1 MKIILYGL
9 LLFLIL
15 SFTTQEYNVES
26 LNIEFKKV
34 TYVSLYMYD
43 GQLLAY
49 GNNYR
54 NGTANSLMITKAPE
68 IPHEGFIF
76 EKLKLILTNTGKVDC
91 MFDLNNV
98 FISTK
103 SDSLYPFSFTD
114 NRLLTRMGIR
124 SQTTI
129 TIEPNKSITKTIY
142 FEFPDNEEP
151 KELYI
156 ENRKFSI
163 EKK

>member
-1 MKIILYGL
+1 MKMTFYGL
-9 LLFLIL
+9 LIFLVL
-15 SFTTQEYNVES
+15 SFTVQEYNVEG

-43 GQLLAY
+43 GQRA
-49 GNNYR
+49 
-54 NGTANSLMITKAPE
+54 ANTLMITKTPE

-76 EKLKLILTNTGKVDC
+76 EKLKLILTNTGKADC
-91 MFDLNNV
+91 IFNLNNV

-114 NRLLTRMGIR
+114 NRLLTRLGIE

-129 TIEPNKSITKTIY
+129 KIEPNKSITKTIY

-156 ENRKFSI
+156 ENRKFKI
-163 EKK
+163 DKK

>member
-1 MKIILYGL
+1 MKMIFYGL

-15 SFTTQEYNVES
+15 SFTVQEYNVEG

-43 GQLLAY
+43 GQSLTF
-49 GNNYR
+49 GNNYS
-54 NGTANSLMITKAPE
+54 NGTANSLVITKAPE
-68 IPHEGFIF
+68 IPNEGFIF
-76 EKLKLILTNTGKVDC
+76 EKLKLILTNTGKADC

-103 SDSLYPFSFTD
+103 RDSLYPFSFTD
-114 NRLLTRMGIR
+114 NRLLTRLGIK
-124 SQTTI
+124 SQTI
-129 TIEPNKSITKTIY
+129 IKIEPNKSITKTIY

-156 ENRKFSI
+156 ENRKFKI